1 MKEDIIFEKVWQE
14 SDEVAP
20 EDRLFDIKV
29 TACDSFIKIT
39 NFKFENFYKKIIID
53 LSQLIKDYLKEP
65 KTIIIKDPRNF
76 NNKYFKEK
84 IEIEIRPPDL
94 RGHCFIDVKVGNF
107 KEQEGNYAVLT
118 VETEMGLL
126 ENFGNNILK
135 LIDEEVGYK
144 VSLNS
149 EF

>member
-1 MKEDIIFEKVWQE
+1 MREDIIFEKVWQE

-29 TACDSFIKIT
+29 TACNSFIKIT
-39 NFKFENFYKKIIID
+39 NFEFEDFYEKIIIN
-53 LSQLIKDYLKEP
+53 LSQIIKDFIEEP
-65 KTIIIKDPRNF
+65 KTIKLEDPRF
-76 NNKYFKEK
+76 DDNKVI
-84 IEIEIRPPDL
+84 IEINPPDL
-94 RGHCFIDVKVGNF
+94 RGHCFIDVKVGDFTEQIGNF
-107 KEQEGNYAVLT
+107 AILT
-118 VETEMGLL
+118 VETELGLL

-149 EF
+149 DD